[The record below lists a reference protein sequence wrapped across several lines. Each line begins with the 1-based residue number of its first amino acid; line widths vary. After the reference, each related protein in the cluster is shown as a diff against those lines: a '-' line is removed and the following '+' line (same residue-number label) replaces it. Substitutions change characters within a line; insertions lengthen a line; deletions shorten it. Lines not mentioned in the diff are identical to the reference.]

1 MRKLKTIEMNR
12 LSLEE
17 FKEAEKLPLVV
28 VLDDVRSLYNVG
40 SVFRTADAF
49 RVEAVYL
56 CGITATPPHPEIH
69 KTALGGEDS
78 VDWRYFENT
87 EDAVRELQSRGYYV
101 YAIEQVEGSTKLQE
115 LFNSK
120 FKIQNSKWADAQFG
134 SPASQQLGSRA
145 SQQLVSPASQQLSGP
160 ATRQPCA
167 VIFGNEVKGVKQRVV
182 DMSDGCLEIPQF
194 GTKHSLNVSVTAG
207 IVIWEFAKRQM
218 LSAQ

>member
-1 MRKLKTIEMNR
+1 MRKLKVTEMNR
-12 LSLEE
+12 LTPDE
-17 FKEAEKLPLVV
+17 FKECEKMKLVV
-28 VLDDVRSLYNVG
+28 VLDHVRCLNNVG

-78 VDWRYFENT
+78 VDWRYFANT
-87 EDAVRELQSRGYYV
+87 EDAVRELQSHGYFV

-120 FKIQNSKWADAQFG
+120 FKIQNSKWTDAQFG
-134 SPASQQLGSRA
+134 
-145 SQQLVSPASQQLSGP
+145 SPASQQLSGP